1 MTHVY
6 TLKIRYSG
14 EEDDVFL
21 FHLLRDARAKVYDY
35 FNKPKPPALTSKA
48 LDDFQEHLF
57 SQDIGYFDI
66 EHKKIN

>member
-35 FNKPKPPALTSKA
+35 FEKPRPSALTSKA

-66 EHKKIN
+66 ARNKIN